1 MIEGKALPEKDKR
14 EKKKALRTVI
24 KFGGSSLATAERLK
38 EVAALVKFLVTEE
51 KQSPIMVC
59 SAMGKST
66 NNLLNAGDF
75 ALKDG
80 KVRGRPVEAH
90 YHNMLV
96 PGGMRKHTMKAILC
110 RNAFFYWGG
119 MIEPEPTHKTI

>member
-1 MIEGKALPEKDKR
+1 MPEKDKS
-14 EKKKALRTVI
+14 EKKALRTVI

-96 PGGMRKHTMKAILC
+96 PGGMLVPRGMRKHTMKAILC